1 MYEVLCLFT
10 IKSSGE
16 RKWRNKSWSKKWGL
30 MSEWWGEKGGK
41 GGGGCEKGQEGFESF
56 FYYMM
61 FNTS

>member
-1 MYEVLCLFT
+1 MEKENEE
-10 IKSSGE
+10 I
-16 RKWRNKSWSKKWGL
+16 KSWSKKWGL

-41 GGGGCEKGQEGFESF
+41 GGGGYEKGQEGFESF